1 MAQQFQLRGASLE
14 DLAREALQTYGAAAR
29 IVRAERVLDSG
40 LGGFLGRR
48 HIEVTVHVPDEGGLP
63 TAAGAPALPHVLT
76 ARTGIA
82 ALLEEAESA
91 EDALRTVRAPPGRHD
106 PGPAA
111 DPAEGGAAR
120 GPGGAGAPA
129 ADRPHRAVSTE
140 ATGFDALLQRLRR
153 EVDAGAVPTPLSAAG
168 DLVLVLGI
176 GGAAGAVVQSMAE
189 RAGAADQ
196 QGPAEHPGPE
206 AGWELYGA
214 GAVGLADRPHLDGR
228 WDAVAAR
235 AAAVEEDRAVLVACS
250 LGLLA
255 DGLPHLEA
263 AAELAADQVWLVVD
277 ARHKPEDT
285 AEWTDRVRGTLPVD
299 ALAVL
304 GAGETRTAHTVNRL
318 GIPLGWVDGSP
329 APRTVL

>member
-1 MAQQFQLRGASLE
+1 MAQQFQLRGASLD
-14 DLAREALQTYGAAAR
+14 DLAREAVQTYGAAAR

-48 HIEVTVHVPDEGGLP
+48 HIEVTVHVPDEVGAP
-63 TAAGAPALPHVLT
+63 TPAAGPALPHLLT

-91 EDALRTVRAPPGRHD
+91 EDALRTVHGPARTHG

-111 DPAEGGAAR
+111 DPGEGG
-120 GPGGAGAPA
+120 GPGAAGAPA

-140 ATGFDALLQRLRR
+140 ATDFDALLQRLRR
-153 EVDAGAVPTPLSAAG
+153 EVDAGAVPTPLSAPG
-168 DLVLVLGI
+168 DLVLVLGV
-176 GGAAGAVVQSMAE
+176 GGAAGDVVQSMAE
-189 RAGAADQ
+189 HAGPVDQ
-196 QGPAEHPGPE
+196 FGPAEHPGPKT
-206 AGWELYGA
+206 GWELYGA
-214 GAVGLADRPHLDGR
+214 GAVGLAGRPHLDRR

-235 AAAVEEDRAVLVACS
+235 AAAVEEGRAVLVACS
-250 LGLLA
+250 LGPFA

-263 AAELAADQVWLVVD
+263 AAELAADQVWLAVD